1 MNGHIRTLG
10 VVAVAVM
17 VALSGG
23 VAAAAFAAPTT
34 TERTATQPAATSL
47 QEAENASVTFEDQT
61 TSNATVTV
69 QNVTLPEGGYVAV
82 HATSGPNN
90 ETAGDVVGVSDY
102 LEPGTHENVT
112 VTLYDDV
119 PGAEFENTTVN
130 GTQTFVAMAHQ
141 ETGNPGQAG
150 QPTTMPGDNATTTP
164 DETTT
169 TPAGNAT
176 TTAPGDNATTTPG
189 GTTTTTP
196 TDTPA
201 SDNAS
206 NTFHFLTADGE
217 VDGPYLAD
225 GEPVTDTAEVSFEGG
240 EMQPGT
246 QDGGLTVG
254 NLTAPAYVTPGSNVT
269 VNATVTNEGS
279 EELEQDVAF
288 RIAGGDVD
296 VVVHQNVTV
305 GAGETTNVTFDVDTA
320 DVPEGEYTHGVT
332 TEDSSAF
339 ARITVTNDSAVT
351 FADQN
356 ATSNVTVEDVFVPEG
371 GYVTIHDSSVLNAP
385 VESVV
390 GVSDYLEPGY
400 HENVTVTLY
409 DDVEGADFQNDS
421 VSSAQTFVAMTHLET
436 STSAT
441 DGNATN
447 TYDFVTSDGEEDG
460 PYRVDGQP
468 VVDAAIVMPDG
479 NQTTTTQMVGS
490 AASTIES

>member
-10 VVAVAVM
+10 VVAVVVM
-17 VALSGG
+17 VALSSG

-150 QPTTMPGDNATTTP
+150 QPTTTPGG
-164 DETTT
+164 TTT

-176 TTAPGDNATTTPG
+176 TTAPGDNA
-189 GTTTTTP
+189 TTTP

-225 GEPVTDTAEVSFEGG
+225 GEPVTDTAEVTFEGG
-240 EMQPGT
+240 AMQPGT

-269 VNATVTNEGS
+269 VNATVTNDGS

-296 VVVHQNVTV
+296 VVMHQNVTI

-332 TEDSSAF
+332 TENSSAF

-371 GYVTIHDSSVLNAP
+371 GYVTIHDSNVLNAP

-390 GVSDYLEPGY
+390 GVSDYLEPGH

-436 STSAT
+436 STNAT

-460 PYRVDGQP
+460 PYLVDGQP
-468 VVDAAIVMPDG
+468 VVDAAVVMPDGADG